1 MCLVEGE
8 KGDDHGQQKE
18 EEEEEDKEEEEQE
31 SRFDDPS
38 YKGSVDQQFYTLLL
52 QHLYSGNP
60 INVGNVAGERVQQFI
75 DRVVDL
81 GLREKG
87 RSRGALLV
95 QMQYPASSLLRSVAQ
110 ELFREMKR
118 KYRNGSVELEKKVT
132 RPDDL
137 SVLVKNS
144 QGSIHITD

>member
-1 MCLVEGE
+1 M
-8 KGDDHGQQKE
+8 DDHGQQKE
-18 EEEEEDKEEEEQE
+18 KEEEEEQE

-38 YKGSVDQQFYTLLL
+38 YKGSDDQQFYTLLL

-60 INVGNVAGERVQQFI
+60 INVGSVAGERVRQFM

-95 QMQYPASSLLRSVAQ
+95 RMQYPASSLLRSVAQ
-110 ELFREMKR
+110 GLFREM
-118 KYRNGSVELEKKVT
+118 RNGSVELEKKVT

-137 SVLVKNS
+137 SVLVKNR
-144 QGSIHITD
+144 QGGIHIAD

>member
-1 MCLVEGE
+1 M
-8 KGDDHGQQKE
+8 DDHGQQEEEKDKE
-18 EEEEEDKEEEEQE
+18 EKDKEEEDKEEAEQE

-38 YKGSVDQQFYTLLL
+38 FMGSDDQQFYTLLL

-60 INVGNVAGERVQQFI
+60 IKDKCVAGKRVQQFI

-81 GLREKG
+81 GLQEKG

-110 ELFREMKR
+110 ELFREVKR

-144 QGSIHITD
+144 QGGIHIAD